1 MSNLQKPITSFFFIF
16 LVKGS
21 IIISH
26 LQVMLFSLISSV
38 PIFYLG
44 LGSGKAWLLLS
55 CSYSVLPYLALLHY
69 FSPISRPFH
78 RPVIDCFHLCF
89 TTGRWDDLGTGHHY
103 VTIASL
109 CNVALSSI
117 ASHSK
122 GSEEEEEENG
132 EKKKVPKPGD
142 VVNLV
147 SHCTQTDLTV

>member
-1 MSNLQKPITSFFFIF
+1 MGKPGYS
-16 LVKGS
+16 
-21 IIISH
+21 
-26 LQVMLFSLISSV
+26 SLAVILC
-38 PIFYLG
+38 YLI
-44 LGSGKAWLLLS
+44 
-55 CSYSVLPYLALLHY
+55 LHY
-69 FSPISRPFH
+69 CIILAPF
-78 RPVIDCFHLCF
+78 PGLSTVQLLIASIFVLQL
-89 TTGRWDDLGTGHHY
+89 DDGMTWETGHHY

>member
-1 MSNLQKPITSFFFIF
+1 MT
-16 LVKGS
+16 
-21 IIISH
+21 
-26 LQVMLFSLISSV
+26 
-38 PIFYLG
+38 
-44 LGSGKAWLLLS
+44 WE
-55 CSYSVLPYLALLHY
+55 
-69 FSPISRPFH
+69 
-78 RPVIDCFHLCF
+78 
-89 TTGRWDDLGTGHHY
+89 HY

-122 GSEEEEEENG
+122 GSEEEEENG